1 MHMQTVGLQGSPLTE
16 QPLLLVGTLPLL
28 LADEHKRL
36 LIHPC
41 VPVRSWPDLEWHH
54 LFELQA
60 RQRPEQ
66 FTMISAGQHLT
77 CQLVN
82 RLGNRLA
89 SVLRCRNVGPNVLV
103 AICMICSLPRIVG
116 MLGILKAGRACL
128 PLDPTTPPVRLISQL
143 QGSGVRL
150 LLSEQESCL
159 HLPAWAGRTLCL
171 EGRTGARTLS
181 CFY

>member
-36 LIHPC
+36 LTLSC
-41 VPVRSWPDLEWHH
+41 VSVRSWPDLGWRH

-66 FTMISAGQHLT
+66 LAMISAGQPLT

-82 RLGNRLA
+82 GLGNRLA
-89 SVLRCRNVGPNVLV
+89 LVLRCRNVGPNVLV
-103 AICMICSLPRIVG
+103 AICMICSLPRILG

-128 PLDPTTPPVRLISQL
+128 PLDPTTPPR
-143 QGSGVRL
+143 SG
-150 LLSEQESCL
+150 
-159 HLPAWAGRTLCL
+159 
-171 EGRTGARTLS
+171 
-181 CFY
+181 